1 MHQPLLVDFAVRMK
15 FRHPGHAARTGGV
28 IFAIA
33 ALVPR
38 VYPPDS
44 SMQLCLMPQMFRS
57 ILAVAVLA
65 VISSNAAAASRRDQA
80 NIDALNQR
88 MQAAEARYRDATV
101 MIGNADPDGQKES
114 DAALEDMEDVVT
126 ACMKQRGCSVP
137 TMLAAYKR
145 LLKLNADAEADAS
158 DEPDTDDHSSAI
170 TADVPEAARAAK
182 LLSDDHRFDKMVQFN
197 PAVQAGIRRWL
208 TDMRG
213 PLISSYENYQYL
225 RYLMWPQYERAGLPE
240 ALLFGIMAKESNG
253 KVHST
258 SRTGAAGL
266 MQFMY
271 STGRRFG
278 LGDDGT
284 GFDTRYDPRAAAQA
298 SAEYLNERMGQLN
311 RSIELALAAY
321 NGGEGRALRVYEGS
335 GGRNFWDAD
344 VYNQFPSE
352 TQDYVPMVIAAA
364 WLFLHPHE
372 YGLSFPKVD
381 AKPAPLRLSQ
391 PSSIYQLTICL
402 GNRGEREG
410 YMRALRNLNPRYQ
423 AESWL
428 PAGTTLNATAKIVG
442 LYNRWC
448 TAGPRAELA
457 RTLVLSDP
465 ANAIVHMGPVTTVA
479 MSSAGTDTVEDG
491 GESAPMAVAPKPAKA
506 EKPAEKSKPAKP
518 KHPRDYRVQR
528 GETLTA
534 IAQKFQCDTGDLAK
548 ANRIKGPR
556 FAIRPGQRLKL
567 EGCGE

>member
-1 MHQPLLVDFAVRMK
+1 VF
-15 FRHPGHAARTGGV
+15 
-28 IFAIA
+28 FAIA
-33 ALVPR
+33 ALPPQ

-44 SMQLCLMPQMFRS
+44 LTRFPLMPQMFRS
-57 ILAVAVLA
+57 ILAAAVLA
-65 VISSNAAAASRRDQA
+65 ALSGNVAALSRRDQS
-80 NIDALNQR
+80 NVDTLNQR
-88 MQAAEARYRDATV
+88 MQAAEAKYRDAVV
-101 MIGNADPDGQKES
+101 MIRNADPDGQKQS
-114 DAALEDMEDVVT
+114 DSALEDMEDVIT

-137 TMLAAYKR
+137 MMLTAYKR
-145 LLKLNADAEADAS
+145 LLKVNADAEADAS
-158 DEPDTDDHSSAI
+158 DEEVGDEDDHSNPLA
-170 TADVPEAARAAK
+170 ADVPEAARAAN
-182 LLSDDHRFDKMVQFN
+182 LLADDHRFDKMVQFN

-213 PLISSYENYQYL
+213 PLISSYENYEYM
-225 RYLMWPQYERAGLPE
+225 RHLMWPQYERAGLPE

-258 SRTGAAGL
+258 SRTGAAGP

-271 STGRRFG
+271 ATGRRFG

-284 GFDTRYDPRAAAQA
+284 GFDTRYDPRAAAEA
-298 SAEYLNERMGQLN
+298 SASYLNERMGQLN

-321 NGGEGRALRVYEGS
+321 NGGEGRALRVFQGS
-335 GGRNFWDAD
+335 GGRNFWEAD

-364 WLFLHPHE
+364 WLFLHPRE

-402 GNRGEREG
+402 GNRGERDG

-428 PAGTTLNATAKIVG
+428 PAGTALNATTKIVG

-448 TAGPRAELA
+448 TSGRRAELA

-465 ANAIVHMGPVTTVA
+465 ASAIVRMGPVTTVG
-479 MSSAGTDTVEDG
+479 MSTAIAVDG
-491 GESAPMAVAPKPAKA
+491 QAAVAPPAPKA
-506 EKPAEKSKPAKP
+506 TEPARP
-518 KHPRDYRVQR
+518 KRPRDYRVQR
-528 GETLTA
+528 GETLTS
-534 IAQKFQCDTGDLAK
+534 IAQKFQCDTGDLARV
-548 ANRIKGPR
+548 NRIRGPR

-567 EGCGE
+567 DGCNQ